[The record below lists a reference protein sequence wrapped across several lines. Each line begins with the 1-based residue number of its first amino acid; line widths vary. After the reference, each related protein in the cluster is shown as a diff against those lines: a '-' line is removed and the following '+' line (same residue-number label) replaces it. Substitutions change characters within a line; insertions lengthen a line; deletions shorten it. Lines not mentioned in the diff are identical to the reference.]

1 MFPPSDQQSLEL
13 HMLTM
18 IQDLAASL
26 LMEFEKWVLRAES
39 TGTILKTP
47 LDSQSSLGSEEVH
60 TLGVPS
66 IFLPVYVDD
75 ANGPRLYYLYT
86 TTYFL
91 YFY

>member
-60 TLGVPS
+60 RCS
-66 IFLPVYVDD
+66 KYFLPVYIDD
-75 ANGPRLYYLYT
+75 K
-86 TTYFL
+86 
-91 YFY
+91 